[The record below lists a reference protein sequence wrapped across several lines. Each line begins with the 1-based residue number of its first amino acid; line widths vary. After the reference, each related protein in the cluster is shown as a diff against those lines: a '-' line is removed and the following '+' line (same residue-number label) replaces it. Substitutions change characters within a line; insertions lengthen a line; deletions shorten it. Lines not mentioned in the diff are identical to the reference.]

1 MVIGILGAGQLA
13 RMLALAGKPLGLKF
27 IFLDPT
33 PIACAA
39 DVGKHLIGDYTDKAL
54 LTQLADEA
62 DVITYEFENVPVDII
77 DFLNQQT
84 PVYPPAKALLI
95 GQDRITEKTFLQGLG
110 LATAPFSDASSLA
123 ELQAS
128 MPEIGYPAILKTRR
142 LGYDGK
148 GQVVLRS
155 AADLA
160 DAWEAIK
167 NAPAVVE
174 GFVPFDREI
183 SIIASRSVSGE
194 VAYYPVSENN
204 HEKGILRLAQSTQ
217 DDPMQAQAER
227 YIHTIM
233 TALDY
238 VGTIALELFVVG
250 ETLIANEFA
259 PRVHNSG
266 HWTIEGSETSQ
277 FENHLRAVMDMPLG
291 STDSLGYAAMQNFI
305 GNVPATEKLL
315 SLSQVHLH
323 LYDKAAR
330 KGRKLAHATIRTD
343 SLEHYTDLI
352 SSLTE
357 LAKHSDDS

>member
-39 DVGKHLIGDYTDKAL
+39 DIGKHLIGDYTDKAL
-54 LTQLADEA
+54 LAQLAEEA
-62 DVITYEFENVPVDII
+62 DIITYEFENVPVDVI
-77 DFLNQQT
+77 DFLDQNT

-95 GQDRITEKTFLQGLG
+95 GQDRITEKTFLQDLG
-110 LATAPFSDASSLA
+110 IATAPFAAVSSLQ
-123 ELQAS
+123 ELQQA

-142 LGYDGK
+142 FGYDGK
-148 GQVVLRS
+148 GQVVLKSDR
-155 AADLA
+155 DLA
-160 DAWEAIK
+160 AAWQAIK
-167 NAPAVVE
+167 NAPCVVE

-194 VAYYPVSENN
+194 VAYYPVSENE
-204 HEKGILRLAQSTQ
+204 HHKGILRLAKNTQ
-217 DDPMQAQAER
+217 NDPLQAQAES
-227 YIHTIM
+227 YINTIL

-238 VGTIALELFVVG
+238 VGTIALELFAVG
-250 ETLIANEFA
+250 DHIIANEFA

-277 FENHLRAVMDMPLG
+277 FENHLRAIMDMPLG
-291 STDSLGYAAMQNFI
+291 STNSLGYAAMQNFI
-305 GNVPATEKLL
+305 GNAPASKKLL
-315 SLSQVHLH
+315 SLAQVHLH

-330 KGRKLAHATIRTD
+330 KGRKLAHATVRTD
-343 SLEHYTDLI
+343 SLEKFTDLI
-352 SSLTE
+352 DSLTE
-357 LAKHSDDS
+357 LAKQSDDS